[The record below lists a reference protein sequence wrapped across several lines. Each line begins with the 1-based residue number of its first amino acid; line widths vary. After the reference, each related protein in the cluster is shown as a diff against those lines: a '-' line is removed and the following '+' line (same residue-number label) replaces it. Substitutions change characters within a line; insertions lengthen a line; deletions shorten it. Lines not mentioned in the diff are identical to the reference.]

1 MHKLLGLSLVVAAAA
16 MPQPKPSAVVAFTN
30 VSVLPMDR
38 ETVLSGQT
46 VVIRDGK
53 IAELGAAAAVRVPD
67 GAVSVDGQGKF
78 LMPTLAE
85 GTKAEHT
92 LMFVQNFY
100 DELRRRV
107 PVGK

>member
-85 GTKAEHT
+85 MHAHIPAGTGSRFH
-92 LMFVQNFY
+92 
-100 DELRRRV
+100 R
-107 PVGK
+107 

>member
-1 MHKLLGLSLVVAAAA
+1 MYKLLGLSLVVVAA

-53 IAELGAAAAVRVPD
+53 IAELGAASAVRVPD
-67 GAVSVDGQGKF
+67 GA
-78 LMPTLAE
+78 E
-85 GTKAEHT
+85 
-92 LMFVQNFY
+92 
-100 DELRRRV
+100 RR
-107 PVGK
+107 